1 MKRVLKGFPAA
12 ALLLVSACASM
23 GGDGQAQNQTPV
35 GTAAAGANQA
45 RAAQERSRAAEERAA
60 GQALQRTQA
69 GERKTRP
76 FAGRVVDLR
85 TIEIGGA
92 SHLLARLETRKRNDV
107 LVDLGRTS
115 ELQAQGLRL
124 HWGERITGQAIPVHR
139 GPRPV
144 LAATRLSAGDQQLTI
159 EPRMQQRGAR
169 GRHGMRQAAHV
180 LLRGRIVDSRQVAL
194 RDAAQPHHLVKIRTR
209 KGVTVADLGPHSP
222 KALNLD
228 QGDWVA
234 IFGEP
239 ARISGKPVVL
249 AQNVAEFTQ
258 LRR

>member
-1 MKRVLKGFPAA
+1 MKRILTLGVPSA
-12 ALLLVSACASM
+12 ALVLLSACATM
-23 GGDGQAQNQTPV
+23 GGEGQSQNRSATSAATAGEPTQSRTAQDAQT
-35 GTAAAGANQA
+35 
-45 RAAQERSRAAEERAA
+45 ERSM
-60 GQALQRTQA
+60 QQTQSA
-69 GERKTRP
+69 RSDETRP

-85 TIEIGGA
+85 TIGIGA
-92 SHLLARLETRKRNDV
+92 AAHLVARLETRKKNDV
-107 LVDLGRTS
+107 LVDLGRIS
-115 ELQAQGLRL
+115 ELRSQGLRL
-124 HWGERITGQAIPVHR
+124 YWGERISGRAIPVHR
-139 GPRPV
+139 GRRPV
-144 LAATRLSAGDQQLTI
+144 LAATRFTAGDQQLNI
-159 EPRMQQRGAR
+159 SPRLQQRGAQ
-169 GRHGMRQAAHV
+169 GRQAMRQSAHV
-180 LLRGRIVDSRQVAL
+180 LLRGRIVDTRQVAL
-194 RDAAQPHHLVKIRTR
+194 RDAAQPHHLVKVRTR